1 MISQAKTFSDIQL
14 CFYLWADLRWS
25 FQSKLMCILDPVK
38 INVDVLFVDPLWEKV
53 KGIGPDLSS
62 SEWSE
67 GVWTEEEQQEG
78 RAGIKGGCEREE
90 ECLMSLY
97 HFSMFSCDF
106 SALMLMYC
114 YIKPM
119 CKIQKRF
126 YNLVSE
132 LSKQLGKGRVER

>member
-1 MISQAKTFSDIQL
+1 
-14 CFYLWADLRWS
+14 
-25 FQSKLMCILDPVK
+25 
-38 INVDVLFVDPLWEKV
+38 
-53 KGIGPDLSS
+53 
-62 SEWSE
+62 
-67 GVWTEEEQQEG
+67 
-78 RAGIKGGCEREE
+78 
-90 ECLMSLY
+90 MSLY
-97 HFSMFSCDF
+97 HFSMFFCDF